1 MQGRRPRFRTFRVM
15 VGSKDENDD
24 VEFFAGT
31 DIQAPNEQR
40 AMEIAVRE
48 EWDDDLKD
56 LQPVA
61 KIVGIRQ

>member
-1 MQGRRPRFRTFRVM
+1 M